1 MREAMIKAMRKAI
14 GSLLLLV
21 LLLVNTLPAN
31 GANSPDT
38 SQKYEVYVL
47 NSFSG
52 EMMGTVSDLVFSYR
66 DIGFNYLGT
75 AYSFSLEELDI
86 DTSDG
91 MNIVGAGFY
100 SGRSDNLLCNIVEY
114 HDSMCIQI
122 SDTTQSVYSR
132 ENDCKHNFTVIA
144 GNNIGQKIPE
154 LSAVL
159 NSRNRENKV
168 KPGSSRSIGLHV
180 YVSGLTIPFLVSG
193 GSAEGWCTA
202 SDIGNYQRIVTGLS
216 YVIAYNWPSDG
227 VSLWYD
233 YMDSVSA
240 YSSPA
245 WPSSQLTNVSGSWI
259 ISIPDGAFV
268 AEATVSALVQGAPL
282 MWTLYDVSY
291 MDGTHQ

>member
-1 MREAMIKAMRKAI
+1 MRRAMRKAI

-52 EMMGTVSDLVFSYR
+52 ERMGTVSDLVFSHR

-91 MNIVGAGFY
+91 MN
-100 SGRSDNLLCNIVEY
+100 L
-114 HDSMCIQI
+114 
-122 SDTTQSVYSR
+122 
-132 ENDCKHNFTVIA
+132 
-144 GNNIGQKIPE
+144 
-154 LSAVL
+154 
-159 NSRNRENKV
+159 
-168 KPGSSRSIGLHV
+168 
-180 YVSGLTIPFLVSG
+180 
-193 GSAEGWCTA
+193 
-202 SDIGNYQRIVTGLS
+202 VTGLS
-216 YVIAYNWPSDG
+216 YVITYNWPSDG

-245 WPSSQLTNVSGSWI
+245 WPSSQLTNVSGNWI